1 MYANVVDRF
10 LAAVVV
16 RAGGEVTLSSA
27 DLARS
32 FGLDWDLVDVADGT
46 GIRVRA
52 SVSNEEDDQ

>member
-1 MYANVVDRF
+1 MYADIIDRF

-16 RAGGEVTLSSA
+16 KAGGEVTLSSA
-27 DLARS
+27 DLVRS
-32 FGLDWDLVDVADGT
+32 FGLDWELVDVADGT

>member
-32 FGLDWDLVDVADGT
+32 FGLDWELVDVADGT

-52 SVSNEEDDQ
+52 SVSNEEGDQ

>member
-16 RAGGEVTLSSA
+16 KAGGEVTLSSA

-32 FGLDWDLVDVADGT
+32 FGLDWELVDVADGT

-52 SVSNEEDDQ
+52 SVSDEEDDQ